1 MATAPSIIAPGTFR
15 PDSFI
20 VGVNGGPL
28 SADSDCFED
37 DFICLVHTA
46 LEKVLMQSILPL
58 LSILLCSDV
67 TDVFFFVSNLWNVVH
82 KFYLLP
88 QNLKHLSGF
97 ISWSMSWMNLYQF
110 LWIVCIMSFQVKSI
124 QPNTN
129 HSRSWCRFS
138 SGQVETW
145 VQILRHRQNK
155 PFLKP
160 YGFMY
165 A

>member
-1 MATAPSIIAPGTFR
+1 MQILIARFLQEIALLAKPVVVDSMATAPSIIAPGTFR

-67 TDVFFFVSNLWNVVH
+67 FFFVSNL
-82 KFYLLP
+82 
-88 QNLKHLSGF
+88 
-97 ISWSMSWMNLYQF
+97 
-110 LWIVCIMSFQVKSI
+110 
-124 QPNTN
+124 
-129 HSRSWCRFS
+129 
-138 SGQVETW
+138 
-145 VQILRHRQNK
+145 
-155 PFLKP
+155 
-160 YGFMY
+160 
-165 A
+165 